1 MPSNANCLFC
11 RIAAAEIPA
20 QKIHEDGDVIAF
32 HDIDPQAPTHVL
44 VIPRRHIAS
53 LNDMSES
60 DAATI
65 GTTVLRAT
73 QIARELRLEVDGY
86 RLVVNNGQG
95 AGQSVFHI
103 HFHLLGGRRF
113 TWPPG

>member
-1 MPSNANCLFC
+1 MPSHANCLFC
-11 RIAAAEIPA
+11 RIAAGEIPA
-20 QKIHEDGDVIAF
+20 KKVHEDADVVAF
-32 HDIDPQAPTHVL
+32 NDIDPQAPTHVL

-53 LNDMSES
+53 LNDMTES
-60 DAATI
+60 DAAAI

-73 QIARELRLEVDGY
+73 EIARELRLDADGY
-86 RLVVNNGQG
+86 RLVVNNGEG

-103 HFHLLGGRRF
+103 HFHLLGGRRL